1 MKKIFTHIIP
11 LAVLGA
17 LCSCVAD
24 DRNNN
29 MVDDSITLTASS
41 RIQESSV
48 HAGVFTF
55 GVSKSGKGSSSAKA
69 VVGTDGAAALLEAYN
84 KEASALDPSF
94 EELEA
99 IPSDKFTIENGNIS
113 WDASEFVKDVKVSWD
128 PEAVASHIGD
138 KENCVIALCVTSPD
152 LAVNPDGN
160 LMLIRLTRSSLS
172 LTQTIIPRVIE
183 SSKVEPGEDGIQPEL
198 KENFIFDLELS
209 HEIKNVGLTVPVVV
223 DNSLIA
229 EFNATQEVEYSQAPE
244 GLFTLS
250 SDSAS
255 IGEGLKS
262 TTFSGVMDKSV
273 LLSADGHLEEFPPY
287 VIPVRV
293 DAEGLDATM
302 AGEDFDLK
310 GLDFDNMTAFI
321 TVTYK
326 ASHTG
331 ILSVTREWGRFSTA
345 SAAWNEYF
353 GGTPNSDRN
362 VAMDNEYVYVAETN
376 TTKNLWAISISD
388 PTNVRKVPV
397 GTVLDEGIFYLC
409 CPRVI
414 PNEDPAVNGGK
425 DVLVVSNMNE
435 GDPRLYFY
443 VNGTESDPKV
453 VKANTWAG
461 RRLGDT
467 FTFSGTLQNGI
478 LFFKDFNSAQG
489 TVTFPLL
496 YKPTT
501 EAVNLVRRL
510 EAPSVTGAGS
520 YFPFPDN
527 MYRGI
532 CSVRG
537 NEEYMSQLVTVPEG
551 QKFDGGV
558 GGITPTLS
566 PLSGYYRDAAF
577 RFFEYGGKRYVA
589 YSRQVSGADGRLI
602 ILEGAPE
609 DDWTKIL
616 EDRNIVYQAAIQEEA
631 EMQDEYNASPKSSGH
646 SGMDIDVRQI
656 NGDVYIVVVKQN
668 VGLSLFRM
676 TK

>member
-1 MKKIFTHIIP
+1 MKKTLTYIT
-11 LAVLGA
+11 LAL
-17 LCSCVAD
+17 LLTLSSCVKD

-29 MVDDSITLTASS
+29 MVDDSLTLTASDDV
-41 RIQESSV
+41 QQSSV
-48 HAGVFTF
+48 HAGTFTF
-55 GVSKSGKGSSSAKA
+55 GVAKSGKGTSSARA
-69 VVGTDGAAALLEAYN
+69 VVSPDGAKALLDAYN
-84 KEASALDPSF
+84 KAEEEKDPHF
-94 EELEA
+94 ESLEA
-99 IPSDKFTIENGNIS
+99 IPSDKFTVHGGNIT
-113 WDASEFVKDVKVSWD
+113 WEESEFVKEVSVSWD
-128 PEAVASHIGD
+128 PEALASYIGD
-138 KENCVIALCVTSPD
+138 KENCVIALCVTSSD
-152 LAVNPDGN
+152 LKVNPDKD
-160 LMLIRLTRSSLS
+160 LMLIHLTCSSLS
-172 LTQTIIPRVIE
+172 LTQTVLSRVVE
-183 SSKVEPGEDGIQPEL
+183 SSKVEPGEDGTVPEL
-198 KENFIFDLELS
+198 KENFIFDLEMN
-209 HEIKNVGLTVPVVV
+209 HEIKGVGLSVPVMI

-229 EFNATQEVEYSQAPE
+229 EFNATQEEQYVAAPE

-250 SDSAS
+250 SEEAI
-255 IGEGLKS
+255 IGEGSRS
-262 TTFSGVMDKSV
+262 TTFRGVLDKSK
-273 LLSADGHLEEFPPY
+273 LLVGGKLEEFPPY

-293 DAEGLDATM
+293 DVSALNATM
-302 AGEDFDLK
+302 NGEEFDLK
-310 GLDFDNMTAFI
+310 GLSYGNLVAYI
-321 TVTYK
+321 TVTWK

-331 ILSVTREWGRFSTA
+331 ELSITREWGLYSTA
-345 SAAWNEYF
+345 SAAWNESF

-362 VAMDNEYVYVAETN
+362 VAMDNEYVFVAETN
-376 TTKNLWAISISD
+376 TTKNLWAVSISD
-388 PTNVRKVPV
+388 PTNVRKLPV

-443 VNGTESDPKV
+443 VNGIENDPKV

-467 FTFSGTLQNGI
+467 FTFAGTLQNGI

-510 EAPSVTGAGS
+510 EAPAVTGAGS

-551 QKFDGGV
+551 QKFDGGT
-558 GGITPTLS
+558 GGITPALT

-589 YSRQVSGADGRLI
+589 YSRQVSGSDGRLI

-616 EDRNIVYQAAIQEEA
+616 EDRNIVYQAAIQEDA

-656 NGDVYIVVVKQN
+656 NGDVYIVVIKQN